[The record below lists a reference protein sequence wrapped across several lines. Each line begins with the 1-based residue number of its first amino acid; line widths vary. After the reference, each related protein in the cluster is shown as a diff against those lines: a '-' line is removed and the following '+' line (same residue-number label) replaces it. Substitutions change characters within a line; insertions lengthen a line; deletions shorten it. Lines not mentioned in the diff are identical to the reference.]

1 MAASGIVPERKMT
14 PELWQ
19 RLKSL
24 FQAALEE
31 TTQDRAAFIEAACG
45 GDLELKMHLK
55 RLLDAH
61 QQSADSRDAP
71 LAHINDFLDDNGAPL
86 QARQLALGGVGII
99 RPMIGQTIAHYR
111 ILEKLG
117 GGGMGVVYKAEDSSL
132 GRFVALKFLPDD
144 LAQVPQALERFRREA
159 RAASALNHPHIC
171 TIYEIGEQDGQTF
184 IAMEFMEGAT
194 LKQRIA
200 GKPLPL
206 DEVLAWGIEIA
217 DALGA
222 AHSKGIVHR
231 DIKPANIFVT
241 DRGHVKILDFGLAKL
256 MPAGATNLSVTK
268 AVESEPLT
276 QPGAA
281 MGTAVYMSP
290 EQVRCEE
297 MDARTDLFS
306 FGVVLYEM
314 ATGFLPF
321 RGESI
326 GVVAEAILNRT
337 PVAPVRLNPDI
348 PPKLEEVIHKALEK
362 DRKLRYQN
370 ATDLQT
376 DLRRLVRDS
385 SRNQWDASP
394 SQQEQAETKEQR
406 PIKTKTWKAYYYVA
420 AAALVLALAAAFLYR
435 RSSLDHAAASKE
447 WEQLTFFRD
456 SVVYPALS
464 SDGRMLAFIRGD
476 NSFLPL
482 GELNSL
488 FPLGEI
494 YVKLLPGG
502 EPVQLTHDSTTKL
515 APSFS
520 PDNSQI
526 AYSIVIPFD
535 TWEVPVLGGEPHM
548 LLPNASSLTWI
559 EGGKR
564 LLFSEIK
571 EGLHMVVV
579 TTDEGRGNSR
589 DVYVPTGERSMA
601 HLSYL
606 SPDGRWV
613 LVVEMSSRGEI
624 LPCRIVP
631 FQGTN
636 DIKVVGPP
644 NGPCISGAWSPDGKW
659 IYLTARTDD
668 FHIWRQRFPDGD
680 PEQLTFGPTSQE
692 GIAMAPDGKSLITS
706 VGSQDLTVWLHDK
719 DGDHQISSEGNT
731 SSPAFSGDG
740 RKLYF
745 LKANGQT
752 RANELWSKELNSG
765 KEERVLPDY
774 PILGY
779 SVTRDGK
786 ELAFA
791 MKDQSGHTNLWIAP
805 TSRRSSPVRIS
816 SAAVEDSPFFLPDGD
831 LVFRAIEGGSNFLYR
846 MKADGTGRRKIA
858 SGIWDITSV
867 SPDGRWV
874 VAGSGGSDKEQAPGI
889 KAFALDG
896 SATVPLCVTNC
907 QVNWDLNGKVAFL
920 YFPEVHEGSYAMPVM
935 RDSGLP
941 KIPLTVTVRIEDFAN
956 PKAITAVPWYVQS
969 AVNPSLYAYTRQNTR
984 RNLYRIQLP

>member
-1 MAASGIVPERKMT
+1 MT

-19 RLKSL
+19 RLKPL

-45 GDLELKMHLK
+45 GDLELEFHLK
-55 RLLDAH
+55 RLLDADQH
-61 QQSADSRDAP
+61 SADSRDAP
-71 LAHINDFLDDNGAPL
+71 LAHINDFLDDHGAPL
-86 QARQLALGGVGII
+86 QAGKVAVGAVGII
-99 RPMIGQTIAHYR
+99 RPMIGQTISHYR

-117 GGGMGVVYKAEDSSL
+117 GGGMGVVYKAEDSTL
-132 GRFVALKFLPDD
+132 GRFVALKFLPYE

-184 IAMEFMEGAT
+184 IAMEFMEGTT
-194 LKQRIA
+194 LKHRIA

-206 DEVLAWGIEIA
+206 DEVLTWGIEIA

-222 AHSKGIVHR
+222 AHTKGIVHR
-231 DIKPANIFVT
+231 DVKPANIFVT
-241 DRGHVKILDFGLAKL
+241 GRGHVKILDFGLAKW
-256 MPAGATNLSVTK
+256 MPVGATSLSVTSTL
-268 AVESEPLT
+268 ESEPLT

-281 MGTAVYMSP
+281 MGTVVYMSP
-290 EQVRCEE
+290 EQVRCEPL
-297 MDARTDLFS
+297 DPRTDLFS

-314 ATGFLPF
+314 VTGLVPF

-337 PVAPVRLNPDI
+337 PVDPVRLNPGI

-362 DRKLRYQN
+362 DHRLRYQN
-370 ATDLQT
+370 AADMQT

-385 SRNQWDASP
+385 GQSP
-394 SQQEQAETKEQR
+394 SHASSSRPEQQETREQHR
-406 PIKTKTWKAYYYVA
+406 AKAGANKVYYFV
-420 AAALVLALAAAFLYR
+420 AAALVVAIAAAVLLR
-435 RSSLDHAAASKE
+435 PSSPGHVPTSKE

-456 SVVYPALS
+456 SAVYPALS
-464 SDGRMLAFIRGD
+464 PDGRMLAFIRGD
-476 NSFLPL
+476 NSNLPL
-482 GELNSL
+482 GETNSL
-488 FPLGEI
+488 LPLGEV

-502 EPVQLTHDSTTKL
+502 EPVQLTHNSTKGKL
-515 APSFS
+515 SPSFS
-520 PDNSQI
+520 PDNSRI
-526 AYSIVIPFD
+526 AYGVVMPFE
-535 TWEVPVLGGEPHM
+535 TWEVPVLGGEPQM
-548 LLPNASSLTWI
+548 MLPNASSLTWI

-571 EGLHMVVV
+571 EGVHMTVV

-601 HLSYL
+601 HHSYL

-613 LVVEMSSRGEI
+613 LVVEMDSRGEI

-631 FQGTN
+631 FDGTN

-644 NGPCISGAWSPDGKW
+644 DGTCLSGGWSPDGKW

-692 GIAMAPDGKSLITS
+692 GIAMAPDGRSLITS

-719 DGDHQISSEGNT
+719 DGDHEISPEGNT
-731 SSPAFSGDG
+731 SSPSFSADG
-740 RKLYF
+740 RNLYF
-745 LKANGQT
+745 LKANGKM
-752 RANELWSKELNSG
+752 RGNELWIKELDSG
-765 KEERVLPDY
+765 KAEKVLPDY
-774 PILGY
+774 PMLGY
-779 SVTRDGK
+779 SVSRDGK
-786 ELAFA
+786 QVAFA

-816 SAAVEDSPFFLPDGD
+816 SAAVEDSPFFLPNGE
-831 LVFRAIEGGSNFLYR
+831 LIFRAIEGGSNFLYR
-846 MKADGTGRRKIA
+846 MKTDGTDRRKIT
-858 SGIWDITSV
+858 SERIVDVNSV

-874 VAGSGGSDKEQAPGI
+874 VAGAQDAGEEHPRRMR
-889 KAFALDG
+889 AFAPDG
-896 SATVPLCVTNC
+896 SAMVSLCVAYC
-907 QVNWDLNGKVAFL
+907 QLHWDMNGRFAFL
-920 YFPEVHEGSYAMPVM
+920 NFPAALHGGSYVLPVM
-935 RDSGLP
+935 HDSELP
-941 KIPLTVTVRIEDFAN
+941 KIPLIETPRIEDFPN
-956 PKAITAVPWYVQS
+956 PKAITTIPWYAES
-969 AVNPSLYAYTRQNTR
+969 AVNPSLYAYTRKNDR

>member
-1 MAASGIVPERKMT
+1 MT

-19 RLKSL
+19 RLKPL

-55 RLLDAH
+55 RLLDAD

-71 LAHINDFLDDNGAPL
+71 LAHIKDFLDADGAPL
-86 QARQLALGGVGII
+86 QAGKLAGGGIGMI
-99 RPMIGQTIAHYR
+99 RPMIGQTISHYR

-132 GRFVALKFLPDD
+132 GRFAALKFLPDD

-200 GKPLPL
+200 GKPLPF

-256 MPAGATNLSVTK
+256 MPAGAANLT
-268 AVESEPLT
+268 ATPTEVEAERLT

-281 MGTAVYMSP
+281 MGTVVYMSP

-314 ATGFLPF
+314 VTGFVPF

-348 PPKLEEVIHKALEK
+348 PPKLEDVIHKALEK
-362 DRKLRYQN
+362 NRKLRYQN
-370 ATDLQT
+370 AADLQA
-376 DLRRLVRDS
+376 DLRRLARDS
-385 SRNQWDASP
+385 SGIQSDASTSRP
-394 SQQEQAETKEQR
+394 EQQETKEQQL
-406 PIKTKTWKAYYYVA
+406 IKTEARKAYSYIA
-420 AAALVLALAAAFLYR
+420 AAALVLAIAAAFLYR
-435 RSSLDHAAASKE
+435 RSSSGHVATSKE

-464 SDGRMLAFIRGD
+464 PDGRMLAFIRGD

-488 FPLGEI
+488 FPRGDI

-502 EPVQLTHDSTTKL
+502 EPVQLTHDSTSKL

-520 PDNSQI
+520 PDGSRI
-526 AYSIVIPFD
+526 AYGVIIPFD

-589 DVYVPTGERSMA
+589 DVYVPPTERSMA
-601 HLSYL
+601 HHSYL

-613 LVVEMSSRGEI
+613 LVVEMGSRGEI
-624 LPCRIVP
+624 LPCRVVP

-636 DIKVVGPP
+636 NIKVVGPP

-680 PEQLTFGPTSQE
+680 PEQLTFGPTSEE
-692 GIAMAPDGKSLITS
+692 GMAMAPDGKSLVTS

-731 SSPAFSGDG
+731 SSPAFSADG
-740 RKLYF
+740 RILYF

-765 KEERVLPDY
+765 KEEKVLPDY
-774 PILGY
+774 PILSY
-779 SVTRDGK
+779 SVSRDGK

-816 SAAVEDSPFFLPDGD
+816 SAAVEDSPFFLPNGD
-831 LVFRAIEGGSNFLYR
+831 LIFRAIEGGSNFLYR
-846 MKADGTGRRKIA
+846 MKADGTGRRKLA
-858 SGIWDITSV
+858 SERIWEITSV

-874 VAGSGGSDKEQAPGI
+874 VAGSGGSDQEPTPGI
-889 KAFALDG
+889 KAFAMDG
-896 SATVPLCVTNC
+896 SATVTLCVTNC
-907 QVNWDLNGKVAFL
+907 QVNWDLSGRVAFL
-920 YFPEVHEGSYAMPVM
+920 YFPDVRGDSYVLPVM
-935 RDSGLP
+935 RDSELP
-941 KIPLTVTVRIEDFAN
+941 KIPLTVTVRIEDFPN
-956 PKAITAVPWYVQS
+956 PKAITTIPWYVQS
-969 AVNPSLYAYTRQNTR
+969 AVNPSLYAYSRQNTR

>member
-1 MAASGIVPERKMT
+1 MT

-19 RLKSL
+19 RLKPL

-61 QQSADSRDAP
+61 HQSADSRDAP
-71 LAHINDFLDDNGAPL
+71 LAHINNFPDGNGAPL
-86 QARQLALGGVGII
+86 PAGDLAAGVIRPI
-99 RPMIGQTIAHYR
+99 VRPMIGQTVSHYR
-111 ILEKLG
+111 ILETLG
-117 GGGMGVVYKAEDSSL
+117 GGGMGVVYKAEDFSL
-132 GRFVALKFLPDD
+132 GRFAALKFLPDE

-184 IAMEFMEGAT
+184 IAMEFMEGTT
-194 LKQRIA
+194 LKHRIA

-206 DEVLAWGIEIA
+206 DEVLEWGTEIA

-222 AHSKGIVHR
+222 AHTKGIVHR

-256 MPAGATNLSVTK
+256 LPTAAMPTDA
-268 AVESEPLT
+268 ESERLT
-276 QPGAA
+276 QTGAA
-281 MGTAVYMSP
+281 MGTVAYMSP

-314 ATGFLPF
+314 VTGFVPF

-337 PVAPVRLNPDI
+337 PVAPVRLNPGI
-348 PPKLEEVIHKALEK
+348 PSKLEDVISKALEK

-370 ATDLQT
+370 AADMQT
-376 DLRRLVRDS
+376 DLRRLARDS
-385 SRNQWDASP
+385 GQSQWATSSSRQG
-394 SQQEQAETKEQR
+394 QQETTEQQLV
-406 PIKTKTWKAYYYVA
+406 KTKARKAYYYVA
-420 AAALVLALAAAFLYR
+420 AAALVLAVAAAFLYR
-435 RSSLDHAAASKE
+435 HSSSGHVATSKE

-571 EGLHMVVV
+571 EGIHMVVV

-636 DIKVVGPP
+636 EIKVVGPP
-644 NGPCISGAWSPDGKW
+644 NGPCISGAWSPDGEW

-731 SSPAFSGDG
+731 SSPAFSADG

-752 RANELWSKELNSG
+752 RANELWSKELSSG

-874 VAGSGGSDKEQAPGI
+874 VAGSGGSHKEQAPGI

-907 QVNWDLNGKVAFL
+907 QVNWDLSGKVAFL

>member
-1 MAASGIVPERKMT
+1 MT

-19 RLKSL
+19 RLKPL

-61 QQSADSRDAP
+61 QQSAGSQDAP
-71 LAHINDFLDDNGAPL
+71 LAHINNFLDGNGAPL
-86 QARQLALGGVGII
+86 PAGDLAAGVIRRI
-99 RPMIGQTIAHYR
+99 VRPMIGQTVSHYR
-111 ILEKLG
+111 ILETLG
-117 GGGMGVVYKAEDSSL
+117 GGGMGVVYKAEDFSL
-132 GRFVALKFLPDD
+132 GRFAALKFLPDE

-184 IAMEFMEGAT
+184 IAMEFMEGTT
-194 LKQRIA
+194 LKHRIA

-241 DRGHVKILDFGLAKL
+241 ERGHVKILDFGLAKL

-281 MGTAVYMSP
+281 MGTVVYMSP

-297 MDARTDLFS
+297 VDARTDLFS

-314 ATGFLPF
+314 VTGFVPF
-321 RGESI
+321 RGDSI

-348 PPKLEEVIHKALEK
+348 PPKLEDVISKALEK
-362 DRKLRYQN
+362 DRKLRYQT
-370 ATDLQT
+370 AADMQT
-376 DLRRLVRDS
+376 DLRRLARDS
-385 SRNQWDASP
+385 SQRQWAAS
-394 SQQEQAETKEQR
+394 SSRQGQRETTELQ
-406 PIKTKTWKAYYYVA
+406 PIKSKARNAYYYLA
-420 AAALVLALAAAFLYR
+420 AAALVLAIAAAFLFR
-435 RSSLDHAAASKE
+435 RSSPDHGATSKE

-494 YVKLLPGG
+494 YIKLLPGG

-526 AYSIVIPFD
+526 AYGIIIPFD

-559 EGGKR
+559 EGGRR

-571 EGLHMVVV
+571 EGLHMAVV

-613 LVVEMSSRGEI
+613 LVVEMGSRGEI

-719 DGDHQISSEGNT
+719 DGDRQISSEGNT
-731 SSPAFSGDG
+731 SSPAFSADG
-740 RKLYF
+740 RNLYF

-816 SAAVEDSPFFLPDGD
+816 SAAVEDSPFFLPNGD

-858 SGIWDITSV
+858 SEIWDITSV

-874 VAGSGGSDKEQAPGI
+874 VAGSGGSDKEHAPGI

-907 QVNWDLNGKVAFL
+907 LVNWDLSGKVAFL

-956 PKAITAVPWYVQS
+956 PKAITTIPWYVQS
-969 AVNPSLYAYTRQNTR
+969 AVSPSLYAYTRQNTR

>member
-1 MAASGIVPERKMT
+1 MT

-19 RLKSL
+19 RLKPL

-55 RLLDAH
+55 QLLDAH

-71 LAHINDFLDDNGAPL
+71 LAHIEDFLDGNGAPL
-86 QARQLALGGVGII
+86 PAGELAAAVIRPMV
-99 RPMIGQTIAHYR
+99 RPMIGQTISHYR

-132 GRFVALKFLPDD
+132 GRFAALKFLPDN

-171 TIYEIGEQDGQTF
+171 TIYEIGEQEGQTF

-200 GKPLPL
+200 GKPLAL

-256 MPAGATNLSVTK
+256 MPAGTANLTATPTEIE
-268 AVESEPLT
+268 AERLT
-276 QPGAA
+276 QPGTA
-281 MGTAVYMSP
+281 MGTVVYMSP
-290 EQVRCEE
+290 EQVRCDE

-314 ATGFLPF
+314 VTGFVPF

-337 PVAPVRLNPDI
+337 PVAPVRLNPDV
-348 PPKLEEVIHKALEK
+348 PPKLEDVIKKALEK

-370 ATDLQT
+370 AADLQA
-376 DLRRLVRDS
+376 DLRRLARDS
-385 SRNQWDASP
+385 SRIQSDASP
-394 SQQEQAETKEQR
+394 SRQEQQETKEQQL
-406 PIKTKTWKAYYYVA
+406 IKTKARKAYTYVA
-420 AAALVLALAAAFLYR
+420 AAALVLAVAAALLYR
-435 RSSLDHAAASKE
+435 RSSSGHGATSKE

-488 FPLGEI
+488 FPLGDI

-520 PDNSQI
+520 PDNSRI
-526 AYSIVIPFD
+526 AYGVIIPFD
-535 TWEVPVLGGEPHM
+535 TWEVPVLGGEPHL

-589 DVYVPTGERSMA
+589 DVYVPLGGRSMA
-601 HLSYL
+601 HHSYL

-613 LVVEMSSRGEI
+613 LVVEMGSRGEI

-631 FQGTN
+631 FQATN

-719 DGDHQISSEGNT
+719 DGDHQVSSEGNT
-731 SSPAFSGDG
+731 SSPVFSADG
-740 RKLYF
+740 RTLYF

-752 RANELWSKELNSG
+752 RGNELWRKELNGG
-765 KEERVLPDY
+765 KEESVLPDY

-779 SVTRDGK
+779 SVSRDGK

-816 SAAVEDSPFFLPDGD
+816 SAAVEDSPFFLPNGD
-831 LVFRAIEGGSNFLYR
+831 LIFRAIEGGSNSLYR
-846 MKADGTGRRKIA
+846 MKPDGTGRRKIA
-858 SGIWDITSV
+858 SEIWDITSV

-874 VAGSGGSDKEQAPGI
+874 VGGSGSDQGDPPGI

-896 SATVPLCVTNC
+896 GATVTLCVTNC
-907 QVNWDLNGKVAFL
+907 QINWDLSGKVAFL

-956 PKAITAVPWYVQS
+956 PKAITAVPGYVQS
-969 AVNPSLYAYTRQNTR
+969 AVNSSLYAYTRQNTR
-984 RNLYRIQLP
+984 RNLYRIQIP